1 MREREEEE
9 PRVKRIIKKKRE
21 RERGKR
27 GKREERE
34 RERREQREEEYTL
47 SSMQSDQCIGKSP
60 DTSNLSPASD
70 SLATTLISSPMI
82 LLLKKGGK
90 DKERKERD
98 AWITTRSERTRT
110 TRGRVHTKWYS
121 FRISHVVVRAKVAK
135 HYVTIGDRVH
145 LHIQVLR
152 ALLKEKWKRKRKN
165 VNNVA

>member
-9 PRVKRIIKKKRE
+9 PRVKRKIRRKE

-34 RERREQREEEYTL
+34 RERREEREEEYTL

-60 DTSNLSPASD
+60 DTSNRSPASD

-82 LLLKKGGK
+82 LLLQKGGK

-98 AWITTRSERTRT
+98 A
-110 TRGRVHTKWYS
+110 
-121 FRISHVVVRAKVAK
+121 
-135 HYVTIGDRVH
+135 
-145 LHIQVLR
+145 
-152 ALLKEKWKRKRKN
+152 
-165 VNNVA
+165 